1 VIPLVSLKHGAWVLI
16 CDGRKAL
23 ILVATGKP
31 TAPRLVLKEE
41 KSVRDAAA
49 RDLGTARPGRV
60 YQSVGARRS
69 STEDTDRHVEAERLF
84 LRDVAA
90 RLDAALLA
98 GEVED
103 IIVVAPPKA
112 LGILRVEFS
121 RRVQAAIRSEI
132 DKDLVSVPVGDILA
146 RITS

>member
-1 VIPLVSLKHGAWVLI
+1 VIPLVSLKHGAWVLV

-23 ILVATGKP
+23 ILEATGKP
-31 TAPRLVLKEE
+31 TAPHLVLKEE

-49 RDLGTARPGRV
+49 HDLGTDRPGRV
-60 YQSVGARRS
+60 YQSVGAKRS
-69 STEDTDRHVEAERLF
+69 SVEETDRHVEAERLF

-103 IIVVAPPKA
+103 LVVVAPPKA
-112 LGILRVEFS
+112 LGMLRAEFS
-121 RRVQAAIRSEI
+121 RRVKAAVRSEV
-132 DKDLVSVPVGDILA
+132 DKDLVSVPVGDILP